1 MIKGFLM
8 VIFCNLSAFNVTKKD
23 LEEICLIDNQ
33 NFDFFYRWDKQDFLF
48 YILSSNYIFSVLKYN
63 NSVIGFCLSFIS
75 NIESELYK
83 IAISKNYQNLGFG
96 KLLLK
101 LHLAYLTL
109 FEVKQNYLEVNI
121 NNHKAINLYKKMGY
135 KEVNI
140 RKNYY
145 FNKEDALIM
154 KIELKK

>member
-1 MIKGFLM
+1 M
-8 VIFCNLSAFNVTKKD
+8 VIFSNLSAFNLTKKD

-48 YILSSNYIFSVLKYN
+48 YILSKNYIFSVLKYN

-75 NIESELYK
+75 NVESELYK
-83 IAISKNYQNLGFG
+83 IAISKDYQNLGFG
-96 KLLLK
+96 KLLLG
-101 LHLAYLTL
+101 LHLTYLTL

-121 NNHKAINLYKKMGY
+121 NNHKAINLYKKIGY
-135 KEVNI
+135 KEINI

-154 KIELKK
+154 KIQLKK

>member
-1 MIKGFLM
+1 M
-8 VIFCNLSAFNVTKKD
+8 VIFSNLSAFNLTKRD

-33 NFDFFYRWDKQDFLF
+33 NFDFFNRWDNQDFLF
-48 YILSSNYIFSVLKYN
+48 YVLSKNYIFSVLKYN

-75 NIESELYK
+75 NYESELYK
-83 IAISKNYQNLGFG
+83 IAISKDYQNLGFG
-96 KLLLK
+96 KLLLR

-121 NNHKAINLYKKMGY
+121 NNHKAINLYKKLGY
-135 KEVNI
+135 KEINI

-154 KIELKK
+154 SIKLL

>member
-1 MIKGFLM
+1 M
-8 VIFCNLSAFNVTKKD
+8 VIFSNLSAFNLTKKD

-33 NFDFFYRWDKQDFLF
+33 NFDFFNRWDKQDFLF
-48 YILSSNYIFSVLKYN
+48 YISSSNYIFSVLKYN

-75 NIESELYK
+75 NVESELYK
-83 IAISKNYQNLGFG
+83 IAISKDYQNLGFG
-96 KLLLK
+96 KLLLR

-135 KEVNI
+135 KEINI

-154 KIELKK
+154 SIKLL

>member
-1 MIKGFLM
+1 M
-8 VIFCNLSAFNVTKKD
+8 VIFSNLSAFNLTKKD

-33 NFDFFYRWDKQDFLF
+33 NFDFFNRWDKQDFLF
-48 YILSSNYIFSVLKYN
+48 YISSSNYIFSVLKYN

-83 IAISKNYQNLGFG
+83 IAISKDYQNLGFG
-96 KLLLK
+96 KLLLR

-135 KEVNI
+135 KEINI

-154 KIELKK
+154 KIQLKK

>member
-1 MIKGFLM
+1 M
-8 VIFCNLSAFNVTKKD
+8 VIFSNLSAFNLTKKD

-75 NIESELYK
+75 NYESELYK
-83 IAISKNYQNLGFG
+83 IAISKDYQNLGFG
-96 KLLLK
+96 KLLLR

-135 KEVNI
+135 KEINI

-145 FNKEDALIM
+145 FNEEDAIIM
-154 KIELKK
+154 SIKLL

>member
-1 MIKGFLM
+1 M
-8 VIFCNLSAFNVTKKD
+8 VIFSNLSAFNLTKKD

-33 NFDFFYRWDKQDFLF
+33 NFDFFNRWDKQDFLF

-96 KLLLK
+96 KLLLR
-101 LHLAYLTL
+101 LHLTYLTL

-121 NNHKAINLYKKMGY
+121 NNHKAINLYKKIGY

-154 KIELKK
+154 SIKLL

>member
-1 MIKGFLM
+1 M
-8 VIFCNLSAFNVTKKD
+8 VIFSNLSAFNLTKKD

-33 NFDFFYRWDKQDFLF
+33 NFDFFHRWDKQDFLF
-48 YILSSNYIFSVLKYN
+48 YVLSKDYIFSVLKYN

-75 NIESELYK
+75 NVESELYK
-83 IAISKNYQNLGFG
+83 IAISKDYQNLGFG
-96 KLLLK
+96 KLLLR

-121 NNHKAINLYKKMGY
+121 NNRKAINLYKKMGY
-135 KEVNI
+135 KEINI

-154 KIELKK
+154 SIELL

>member
-1 MIKGFLM
+1 M
-8 VIFCNLSAFNVTKKD
+8 VIFSNLSAFNLTKKD

-101 LHLAYLTL
+101 LHLTYLTL

-135 KEVNI
+135 KEVNT

-145 FNKEDALIM
+145 FKKEDALIM
-154 KIELKK
+154 KIQLKK

>member
-1 MIKGFLM
+1 M
-8 VIFCNLSAFNVTKKD
+8 VIFSNLSAFNLTKKD

-33 NFDFFYRWDKQDFLF
+33 NFDFFNRWDKQDFLF
-48 YILSSNYIFSVLKYN
+48 YILSRNYIFSVLKYN

-83 IAISKNYQNLGFG
+83 IAISKDYQNLGFG
-96 KLLLK
+96 KLLLR

-109 FEVKQNYLEVNI
+109 FEVKQNYLEVNV

-135 KEVNI
+135 KEANI

-154 KIELKK
+154 KIQLKK

>member
-1 MIKGFLM
+1 M
-8 VIFCNLSAFNVTKKD
+8 VIFSNLSAFNLTKKD
-23 LEEICLIDNQ
+23 LEEICLINNQ

-48 YILSSNYIFSVLKYN
+48 YVLSKNYIFSVLKYN
-63 NSVIGFCLSFIS
+63 NLVIGFCLSFIS

-83 IAISKNYQNLGFG
+83 IAISKDYQNLGFG
-96 KLLLK
+96 KLLLR

-135 KEVNI
+135 KEINI

-154 KIELKK
+154 KIQLKK

>member
-8 VIFCNLSAFNVTKKD
+8 VIFSNLSAFNLTKKD

-33 NFDFFYRWDKQDFLF
+33 NFDFFNRWDKQDFLF
-48 YILSSNYIFSVLKYN
+48 YVLSKNYIFSVLKYN

-75 NIESELYK
+75 NYESELYK
-83 IAISKNYQNLGFG
+83 IAISKDYQNLGFG

-101 LHLAYLTL
+101 LHLTYLTL

-154 KIELKK
+154 SIKLL

>member
-1 MIKGFLM
+1 LIKGFLM
-8 VIFCNLSAFNVTKKD
+8 VIFSNLSAFNLTKKD

-75 NIESELYK
+75 NVESELYK
-83 IAISKNYQNLGFG
+83 IAISKDYQNLGFG
-96 KLLLK
+96 KLLLR
-101 LHLAYLTL
+101 LHLTYLTL

-121 NNHKAINLYKKMGY
+121 NNHKAINLYKKIGY
-135 KEVNI
+135 KEINK

-154 KIELKK
+154 KIQLKK

>member
-1 MIKGFLM
+1 MLKGFLM
-8 VIFCNLSAFNVTKKD
+8 VIFSNLSAFNLTKKD
-23 LEEICLIDNQ
+23 LDEICLIDNQ
-33 NFDFFYRWDKQDFLF
+33 NFDFIYRWDKQDFLF
-48 YILSSNYIFSVLKYN
+48 YVLSKNYIFSVLKYN

-75 NIESELYK
+75 NVESELYK
-83 IAISKNYQNLGFG
+83 IAISKDYQNLGFG
-96 KLLLK
+96 KLLLR

-135 KEVNI
+135 KEINI

-154 KIELKK
+154 KIQLKK

>member
-1 MIKGFLM
+1 LIKRFLM
-8 VIFCNLSAFNVTKKD
+8 VIFSNLSAFNLTKKD

-48 YILSSNYIFSVLKYN
+48 YVLSSNYIFSVLKYN

-75 NIESELYK
+75 NVESELYK
-83 IAISKNYQNLGFG
+83 IAISKDYQNLGFG
-96 KLLLK
+96 KLLLR

-135 KEVNI
+135 KEINI

-154 KIELKK
+154 KIQLKK

>member
-1 MIKGFLM
+1 M
-8 VIFCNLSAFNVTKKD
+8 VIFSNLSAFNLTKKD

-48 YILSSNYIFSVLKYN
+48 YVLSKNYIFSVLKYN

-75 NIESELYK
+75 NVESELYK
-83 IAISKNYQNLGFG
+83 IAISKDYQNLGFG
-96 KLLLK
+96 KLLLR

-135 KEVNI
+135 KEINI

-154 KIELKK
+154 KIQLKK

>member
-8 VIFCNLSAFNVTKKD
+8 VIFSNLSAFNLTKKD

-33 NFDFFYRWDKQDFLF
+33 NFDFFNRWDKQDFLF
-48 YILSSNYIFSVLKYN
+48 YVLSKNYIFSVLKYN

-75 NIESELYK
+75 NVESELYK
-83 IAISKNYQNLGFG
+83 IAISKDYQNLGFG
-96 KLLLK
+96 KLLLR

-135 KEVNI
+135 KEINI

-154 KIELKK
+154 SIKLL